1 MPGEASVFYHP
12 TESSSP
18 SPGGSFE
25 QLASLADAENGLK
38 PICQTDVGNH
48 GDTEVWNNH
57 ADDAQRLNSY
67 EKSGGPITEVDLIH
81 CSASAVIPASEE
93 TGTSCQ
99 EVGDQV
105 DDTQQFSEEFA
116 GLTAEVN
123 LIDLSFEDSNE
134 DNLMSFADSEAT
146 PSDADV
152 TQDSAADH
160 EKASDHQELA
170 VVDDLMEIQSTASQ
184 SSDASAAAPPAILL
198 TDAEVSSFYVL
209 SCTFNIF
216 VLMFCCIFQSAV
228 LISILSLMHTHTH
241 PFNGPLSGTTR
252 VSRYQK
258 GKTSLDFTGARD
270 SEWQWHQLG
279 HMQVC
284 TSLQTD
290 NHASTSPLSFLQAG
304 CPSCRPTNSVKALK
318 ATLSLMQAK

>member
-1 MPGEASVFYHP
+1 LLVALVPGEASVFYHP

-99 EVGDQV
+99 EVGDQG

-152 TQDSAADH
+152 TQDSAADR

-170 VVDDLMEIQSTASQ
+170 VVDDLMEIRSTASQ

-209 SCTFNIF
+209 SCTFKIF

-228 LISILSLMHTHTH
+228 LISILSLM
-241 PFNGPLSGTTR
+241 
-252 VSRYQK
+252 
-258 GKTSLDFTGARD
+258 
-270 SEWQWHQLG
+270 
-279 HMQVC
+279 
-284 TSLQTD
+284 
-290 NHASTSPLSFLQAG
+290 
-304 CPSCRPTNSVKALK
+304 
-318 ATLSLMQAK
+318 QAK